1 MHKFIE
7 TLKNKEVRKRIL
19 FTLLVFAL
27 YRYGCTLTVPGVDK
41 TTFSI
46 TSDSMFA
53 IMNMMGG
60 GALSRFS
67 VFALGVSPYITAGII
82 IQLLSMDVVP
92 CLSDWRKDGERG
104 RKKTEKVTRYLT
116 LILAVVQG
124 LSITYGFDKQYGILG
139 TDAGVKTYI
148 FIVMMLVTG
157 TMLITWLGD
166 QITIHGIGNGMSMLI
181 FAGIISELPS
191 TFFMNFYN
199 TVLAAVGTNNLAQGI
214 IHFAGFALLYLLLI
228 FVVTF
233 IECGE
238 RRIPIKNATSS
249 FSGGGNMS
257 YFPIKVNP
265 AGVIPVIF
273 AQSLITAPQIIIS
286 FFNQGLYQKLN
297 TALSLKTPLGLSL
310 YAFLTFVFTF
320 IYTDMM
326 IDPEEVADNLKKSGT
341 FFINVRPGK
350 DTAKYLHNVCYRTA
364 LIGAIVLTVIA
375 LLPYVLA
382 MFATVT
388 STTALG
394 GTGII
399 VCVGVAMET
408 LEAIKTMQIEHKYE
422 NGWL

>member
-1 MHKFIE
+1 MRKIKDFI
-7 TLKNKEVRKRIL
+7 KNKEIRKRIL
-19 FTLLVFAL
+19 FTLLVFAI

-41 TTFSI
+41 STYSI

-82 IQLLSMDVVP
+82 IQLLAMDIVP

-104 RKKTEKVTRYLT
+104 RKKTEQVTRYLT
-116 LILAVVQG
+116 LVLAIVQG
-124 LSITYGFDKQYGILG
+124 ISITYGFDKQYGILG
-139 TDAGVKTYI
+139 ANATIRTYI
-148 FIVMMLVTG
+148 FIVTMLVTG

-166 QITIHGIGNGMSMLI
+166 QITLHGIGNGMSMLI
-181 FAGIISELPS
+181 FAGIVSELPS
-191 TFFMNFYN
+191 TFFGNFYN
-199 TVLAAVGTNNLAQGI
+199 TVMRAIGTDSLTQGI
-214 IHFAGFALLYLLLI
+214 IHFAGFVILYLLLI
-228 FVVTF
+228 FVITF
-233 IECGE
+233 VECGE
-238 RRIPIKNATSS
+238 KRIPIKNSTSS
-249 FSGGGNMS
+249 FNDGSNMS

-286 FFNQGLYQKLN
+286 FFNQSLYQKLA
-297 TALSLKTPLGLSL
+297 TKLALNTPLGLGL

-326 IDPEEVADNLKKSGT
+326 MDPDEVSENLKKSGT
-341 FFINVRPGK
+341 FFLNVRPGK
-350 DTAKYLHNVCYRTA
+350 DTAKYLHNVCYRTC

-375 LLPYVLA
+375 ALPYVLA

-399 VCVGVAMET
+399 VCVGVALET
-408 LEAIKTMQIEHKYE
+408 LEALKTMQIEHKYE
-422 NGWL
+422 TGWL